1 MLPSLTKI
9 FEEAIGG
16 KYEDFFR
23 QIGEIL
29 MGMGII
35 VEGLGSDQAENIA
48 LLNSKHNQL
57 MQDLIK
63 GIASVGF
70 EEASK
75 LIVLA
80 GISMNIKRALETLD
94 ALSFLFEG
102 KEEPIESQR
111 KRVNEAVEIFMNAFS
126 NLDARRETKLDEVLS
141 RFKLLKITLG
151 GVERIRNNPI
161 SILVYKLAYNG
172 YCAARVARGLV

>member
-1 MLPSLTKI
+1 MTKI

-16 KYEDFFR
+16 RYEGFFR

-35 VEGLGSDQAENIA
+35 VEGLGSSQAENIA

-75 LIVLA
+75 LIVLV
-80 GISMNIKRALETLD
+80 GLSMNIKRAVEALD

-111 KRVNEAVEIFMNAFS
+111 KRVNEAIEIFMNAFS
-126 NLDARRETKLDEVLS
+126 NLETRRETELDEVLS
-141 RFKLLKITLG
+141 RFKLLKTTLG
-151 GVERIRNNPI
+151 GIERIRNNPI

-172 YCAARVARGLV
+172 YCAARVARGLA